1 MNKFINNYKEEI
13 VEYIEEVCTKHGV
26 DVGILKTNDDLLGF
40 LLVIDREITDV
51 IALDPNLSFSD
62 CTSILPETNTLQELK
77 TEIEKAVFELTA
89 YHYLAT
95 ILTSVNASFTFNRNE
110 YGYVVS
116 CEISSTSDVIYE
128 VFLNYATYTSAVYV
142 EDEDGIITYDIY
154 SSNINK
160 MNFFICSEIYAL
172 IFNGDIDTH

>member
-89 YHYLAT
+89 YNCLAT

-128 VFLNYATYTSAVYV
+128 VFLNYATYDSSVSV
-142 EDEDGIITYDIY
+142 DDEDDFITYDIY
-154 SSNINK
+154 SGNMIDMKNLIKSTIAELS
-160 MNFFICSEIYAL
+160 CSI
-172 IFNGDIDTH
+172 